1 MSRKDTRRNNK
12 LNKIITRL
20 GDLKF
25 DISIPE
31 SGLVITLQ
39 EKKKL
44 RKKLQK
50 SVKRVLEP
58 SLMR

>member
-50 SVKRVLEP
+50 SVKRILGP